1 MQSKEHQH
9 NIFHT
14 PIWGYTLNSEQYA
27 LPDYIEYVLNL
38 EQQEPSQ
45 SKSNAGGWQS
55 RDNLQ
60 KEGIFRELVNGTLS
74 NISTSI
80 LSRFSP
86 KSIEIQ
92 SLWANVNYP
101 NTCNFHHT
109 HEGELSGVI
118 YLQTPESSG
127 RLIFTNPAVRAHN
140 CVVKSDNYAITPSP
154 LACIIFPSWLE
165 HYVEPNY
172 STHPRISLSFNVGLV

>member
-1 MQSKEHQH
+1 MQSNEHQH

-14 PIWGYTLNSEQYA
+14 PIWGYTLNSEKYA

-38 EQQEPSQ
+38 EQQESSQ

-55 RDNLQ
+55 RDNLH

-74 NISTSI
+74 NIATSI
-80 LSRFSP
+80 LAEHSP
-86 KSIEIQ
+86 KRIEIQ

-101 NTCNFHHT
+101 NTCNLHHT

-118 YLQTPESSG
+118 YLQTPPSSG
-127 RLIFTNPAVRAHN
+127 RLIFVNPAVRAYASIIKAN
-140 CVVKSDNYAITPSP
+140 NYAINPSP

-165 HYVEPNY
+165 HYVESNL
-172 STHPRISLSFNVGLV
+172 SSESRISLSFNIGLE